1 MQTQT
6 AELGAVM
13 LAGGGAAGDSAC
25 LFLGQS
31 LDL

>member
-1 MQTQT
+1 MN
-6 AELGAVM
+6 ADRAVM
-13 LAGGGAAGDSAC
+13 LAGGGAARDSAC